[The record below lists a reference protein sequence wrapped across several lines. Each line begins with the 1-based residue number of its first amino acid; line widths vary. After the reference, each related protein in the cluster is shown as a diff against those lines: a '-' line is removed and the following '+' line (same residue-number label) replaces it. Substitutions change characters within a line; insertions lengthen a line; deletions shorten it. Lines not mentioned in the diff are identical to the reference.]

1 MFITLKSNLLFF
13 GNYLY
18 IVIYT
23 YSNLQKKKENKC
35 TLLIYVHKVLKERR
49 KVSGDGSPLPFSL
62 DSVPDLM
69 YHHPGLRWLCSVVN
83 VEKAL
88 RSIRLQIIHI

>member
-35 TLLIYVHKVLKERR
+35 TLLIYVHMDLKERR
-49 KVSGDGSPLPFSL
+49 KVSGDGSPFPSPF
-62 DSVPDLM
+62 
-69 YHHPGLRWLCSVVN
+69 
-83 VEKAL
+83 
-88 RSIRLQIIHI
+88 RLTHIPICCIIILVFDDYAPR

>member
-13 GNYLY
+13 SNYLY

-35 TLLIYVHKVLKERR
+35 TLLIYVHMDLKERR
-49 KVSGDGSPLPFSL
+49 KVSGDGSPLPSPFRL
-62 DSVPDLM
+62 TPT
-69 YHHPGLRWLCSVVN
+69 
-83 VEKAL
+83 
-88 RSIRLQIIHI
+88 SICCIIILVFDGYAPW